1 MRKNILYIHTHDSGR
16 FLEPFG
22 VPVKTPNLMELAKEG
37 TLFRQAYCAA
47 PTCSPSRVGLLSG
60 QSPHSTNMLGLAQRG
75 FKMDCYD
82 THLSNFLRNHGYHT
96 CLFGVQHEA
105 PDADMLGYDYWFDE
119 ECHHSEFIR
128 RDTAACSHAAEYLL
142 NYKEEK
148 PFFMSVGFINT
159 HRKYPE
165 APADF
170 VNPDYVKPP
179 MTIPDTK
186 ENRKDMADYMYS
198 AKIADDSVGVVLEA
212 LRRSGRE
219 DDTIIIFTTDHGIA
233 FPFMKCNCY
242 DTGIGVTLIMKFA
255 GNQAAGTVSDSLIS
269 QIDIYPTLCD
279 MLGLEKPDYLQGRS
293 FISLFENPELEIN
306 DEVFAEV
313 TYHAAYEPMR
323 CIRTS
328 RYKLIRYFDY
338 HNGYVPA
345 NIDASPSKERMIG
358 NGLLKQV
365 REREMLFDLEL
376 DPMERKNLVNSDSY
390 KEIYDDLRLRMEN
403 WMERTHDPLLHVG
416 CRVPKPEGAW
426 VNRLQDLDPSCTLS
440 E

>member
-1 MRKNILYIHTHDSGR
+1 MNKNILYIHTHDSGR
-16 FLEPFG
+16 ILEPFG
-22 VPVKTPNLMELAKEG
+22 EPVKTPNIMKLAQEG

-75 FKMDCYD
+75 FQMDSYD

-105 PDADMLGYDYWFDE
+105 PDAAMLGYDYWFDE
-119 ECHHSEFIR
+119 DCHHSEFIR

-159 HRKYPE
+159 HRRYPE
-165 APADF
+165 APADYI
-170 VNPDYVKPP
+170 NPDYVKPP
-179 MTIPDTK
+179 MTISDTK

-198 AKIADDSVGVVLEA
+198 AKIADDSVGVVLDA
-212 LRRSGRE
+212 LKRSGHE
-219 DDTIIIFTTDHGIA
+219 ENTIVIFTTDHGIA

-242 DTGIGVTLIMKFA
+242 DVGIGVTLIIKYT
-255 GNQAAGTVSDSLIS
+255 GNPAEGKVSDSMIS
-269 QIDIYPTLCD
+269 QIDLYPTLCD
-279 MLGLEKPDYLQGRS
+279 MLGLEKPKYLQGNS
-293 FISLFENPELEIN
+293 FIEVFEDPDKEIN
-306 DEVFAEV
+306 EEIFAEV

-323 CIRTS
+323 CIRTKK
-328 RYKLIRYFDY
+328 YKLIRYFDY

-345 NIDASPSKERMIG
+345 NIDGSPSKDSLIHA
-358 NGLLKQV
+358 GLLDQT

-376 DPMERKNLVNSDSY
+376 DPLERRNLINSADY
-390 KEIYDDLRLRMEN
+390 KMVYCDLRQRLEN
-403 WMERTHDPLLHVG
+403 WMERTGDPLLNVG
-416 CRVPKPEGAW
+416 YRVPKPSEAW
-426 VNRLQDLDPSCTLS
+426 VNRLQDLDPCCTLS